1 MSILTKYI
9 ICIAICV
16 LCHPVFSA
24 VDIVICEDAEG
35 NQTFQ
40 KACPP
45 GTSLVGEKKISVGKN
60 SSGTVD
66 LSKLNVVLYT
76 IPDCE
81 TCENVAIYLKSRDIP
96 FNEKDVSKDPKM
108 QQELTK
114 LSGKLSVPVTVIGLK
129 RKENNVL
136 VDAEEVVFGYNREKI
151 GNILDRIISPE

>member
-1 MSILTKYI
+1 MSISIKYI
-9 ICIAICV
+9 IFIAICV

-45 GTSLVGEKKISVGKN
+45 GTSLVGEKKISVGK
-60 SSGTVD
+60 STSEAVD

-76 IPDCE
+76 IPDCD
-81 TCENVAIYLKSRDIP
+81 TCENVAIYLRSRDVP
-96 FNEKDVSKDPKM
+96 FSEKDVSKDIKI
-108 QQELTK
+108 QKELTQ
-114 LSGKLSVPVTVIGLK
+114 LSGKLSVPVTAIG
-129 RKENNVL
+129 
-136 VDAEEVVFGYNREKI
+136 EEVVFGYNREKI

>member
-1 MSILTKYI
+1 MSIPIKCI
-9 ICIAICV
+9 IFIAICV

-24 VDIVICEDAEG
+24 VDVVICEDAEG

-45 GTSLVGEKKISVGKN
+45 GTSLVGEKKISVGK
-60 SSGTVD
+60 SSETVD

-81 TCENVAIYLKSRDIP
+81 TCENVAIYLRSRDIP
-96 FNEKDVSKDPKM
+96 FSEKDVSKDHKI
-108 QQELTK
+108 QQELAK
-114 LSGKLSVPVTVIGLK
+114 LSGKLSVPVTVIG
-129 RKENNVL
+129 
-136 VDAEEVVFGYNREKI
+136 EEVVSGYNREQI

>member
-1 MSILTKYI
+1 MPIPIKYI
-9 ICIAICV
+9 VFIAICV

-24 VDIVICEDAEG
+24 VDIMICEDAEG

-66 LSKLNVVLYT
+66 LSKLNVVVYT

-96 FNEKDVSKDPKM
+96 FSEKDVSKDPKI

-114 LSGKLSVPVTVIGLK
+114 LSGKLSVPVTVIG
-129 RKENNVL
+129 
-136 VDAEEVVFGYNREKI
+136 EEVVSGYDREKI

>member
-1 MSILTKYI
+1 MSISIKYI
-9 ICIAICV
+9 IFIAICV
-16 LCHPVFSA
+16 LSHPVFSA

-60 SSGTVD
+60 TPGPVD

-76 IPDCE
+76 ISDCD
-81 TCENVAIYLKSRDIP
+81 TCENVAIYLRSRDIP
-96 FNEKDVSKDPKM
+96 FTEIDVSTDPKK

-114 LSGKLSVPVTVIGLK
+114 LSGKLSVPVTVIGLN
-129 RKENNVL
+129 RKGTVL
-136 VDAEEVVFGYNREKI
+136 FDAEEVVSGYNREKI

>member
-1 MSILTKYI
+1 MPIPIKYI
-9 ICIAICV
+9 VFIAICV

-35 NQTFQ
+35 NQTFE
-40 KACPP
+40 KACSP

-96 FNEKDVSKDPKM
+96 FSEKDVSKDPKI

-114 LSGKLSVPVTVIGLK
+114 LSGKLSVPVTVIG
-129 RKENNVL
+129 
-136 VDAEEVVFGYNREKI
+136 EEVVSGYDREKI

>member
-1 MSILTKYI
+1 MSISIKYI
-9 ICIAICV
+9 IFIAICV

-35 NQTFQ
+35 NQTFE
-40 KACPP
+40 KACSP

-60 SSGTVD
+60 SSGTFD
-66 LSKLNVVLYT
+66 LSKLNVLLFT
-76 IPDCE
+76 IPGCE

-96 FNEKDVSKDPKM
+96 FSEIDVSEDPKK
-108 QQELTK
+108 QQLLTK

-129 RKENNVL
+129 RKENAL
-136 VDAEEVVFGYNREKI
+136 FDTEEVIYGYDREKI

>member
-1 MSILTKYI
+1 MSISIKYI
-9 ICIAICV
+9 IFITICV

-40 KACPP
+40 KVCPP
-45 GTSLVGEKKISVGKN
+45 GTSLVGEKKISIGKG
-60 SSGTVD
+60 SSGPVD
-66 LSKLNVVLYT
+66 LSKLSVLLYT
-76 IPDCE
+76 IPDCD
-81 TCENVAIYLKSRDIP
+81 TCENVAIYLRSRDIP
-96 FNEKDVSKDPKM
+96 FTEIDVSKDPKK

-129 RKENNVL
+129 RKENAL
-136 VDAEEVVFGYNREKI
+136 FDAEEVIFGYNREKI

>member
-1 MSILTKYI
+1 MSISIKYI
-9 ICIAICV
+9 IFIAICV

-45 GTSLVGEKKISVGKN
+45 GTSLVGKKKISVGKD

-81 TCENVAIYLKSRDIP
+81 TCENVAIYLRSRDIP
-96 FNEKDVSKDPKM
+96 FTEIDVSKDPKI

-114 LSGKLSVPVTVIGLK
+114 LSGKLSVPVTVIGLN
-129 RKENNVL
+129 RKGTVL
-136 VDAEEVVFGYNREKI
+136 FDAEEIIYGYNREKI

>member
-1 MSILTKYI
+1 MPISIKHI
-9 ICIAICV
+9 IFITICV

-24 VDIVICEDAEG
+24 VDIVICEDEEG
-35 NQTFQ
+35 NQTFE
-40 KACPP
+40 KACSP

-66 LSKLNVVLYT
+66 LSKLNVVVYT

-96 FNEKDVSKDPKM
+96 FSEKDVSKDPKM

-114 LSGKLSVPVTVIGLK
+114 LSGKLSVPVTVIG
-129 RKENNVL
+129 
-136 VDAEEVVFGYNREKI
+136 EEVVSGYDREKI

>member
-1 MSILTKYI
+1 MSISIKYI
-9 ICIAICV
+9 IFIAICA
-16 LCHPVFSA
+16 LSHPVFSA

-60 SSGTVD
+60 SSGPVD
-66 LSKLNVVLYT
+66 LSRLSVLLYT
-76 IPDCE
+76 IPDCD
-81 TCENVAIYLKSRDIP
+81 TCENVAIYLRSRDIP
-96 FNEKDVSKDPKM
+96 FREIDVSTDPKK
-108 QQELTK
+108 QQDLTK

-151 GNILDRIISPE
+151 GSILDRIISPE

>member
-1 MSILTKYI
+1 MPISIKHI
-9 ICIAICV
+9 IFITICV

-35 NQTFQ
+35 NQSFQ

-45 GTSLVGEKKISVGKN
+45 GTSLVGEKKISIGKN

-76 IPDCE
+76 IPDCD
-81 TCENVAIYLKSRDIP
+81 TCENVAIYLRSRDIP
-96 FNEKDVSKDPKM
+96 FSEKDVSKDIKI

-114 LSGKLSVPVTVIGLK
+114 LTGKLSVPVVVIG
-129 RKENNVL
+129 
-136 VDAEEVVFGYNREKI
+136 EEVVSGYKREQI

>member
-1 MSILTKYI
+1 MSISIKHI
-9 ICIAICV
+9 IFIAICV

-40 KACPP
+40 KTCTP
-45 GTSLVGEKKISVGKN
+45 GTSLIGEKKISVGKN
-60 SSGTVD
+60 SSGIVD

-76 IPDCE
+76 IPDCD

-96 FNEKDVSKDPKM
+96 YSEKDVSKGFEI

-114 LSGKLSVPVTVIGLK
+114 LSGKLSVPVTVIG
-129 RKENNVL
+129 
-136 VDAEEVVFGYNREKI
+136 EEVVSGYNREQI
-151 GNILDRIISPE
+151 GKILDRIISPE

>member
-1 MSILTKYI
+1 MSISIKYI
-9 ICIAICV
+9 IFIAICV
-16 LCHPVFSA
+16 LCHPVFSTI
-24 VDIVICEDAEG
+24 DIVICEDEEG

-45 GTSLVGEKKISVGKN
+45 GARLVGEKKISVGKS

-96 FNEKDVSKDPKM
+96 FSEKDVSKDFKI
-108 QQELTK
+108 QQELTE
-114 LSGKLSVPVTVIGLK
+114 LSGKLSVPVTVIG
-129 RKENNVL
+129 
-136 VDAEEVVFGYNREKI
+136 EEVVSGYNREQI

>member
-1 MSILTKYI
+1 MSISIKYI
-9 ICIAICV
+9 IFIAICA
-16 LCHPVFSA
+16 LSHPVFSA
-24 VDIVICEDAEG
+24 VDIVICEDEEG

-81 TCENVAIYLKSRDIP
+81 TCENVAIYLRSRDIP
-96 FNEKDVSKDPKM
+96 FTEIDVSTDPKK
-108 QQELTK
+108 QQDLTK
-114 LSGKLSVPVTVIGLK
+114 LSGKLSVPVTVIGLN
-129 RKENNVL
+129 RKGTVL
-136 VDAEEVVFGYNREKI
+136 FDAEEIIYGYNREKI

>member
-1 MSILTKYI
+1 MPIPIKHI
-9 ICIAICV
+9 IFIAICV

-40 KACPP
+40 KTCPP
-45 GTSLVGEKKISVGKN
+45 GTSLIGEKKISVGKN
-60 SSGTVD
+60 SSGIVD

-76 IPDCE
+76 IPDCD

-96 FNEKDVSKDPKM
+96 YSEKDVSKGFEI

-114 LSGKLSVPVTVIGLK
+114 LSGKLSVPVTVIG
-129 RKENNVL
+129 
-136 VDAEEVVFGYNREKI
+136 EEVVSGYNREQI
-151 GNILDRIISPE
+151 GKILDRIISPE

>member
-1 MSILTKYI
+1 MPISIKHI
-9 ICIAICV
+9 IFITICV

-24 VDIVICEDAEG
+24 VDIVICEDEEG
-35 NQTFQ
+35 NQTFE
-40 KACPP
+40 KACSP

-96 FNEKDVSKDPKM
+96 FSEKDVSKDPKI

-114 LSGKLSVPVTVIGLK
+114 LSGKLSVPVTVI
-129 RKENNVL
+129 R
-136 VDAEEVVFGYNREKI
+136 EEVVSGYDREKI
-151 GNILDRIISPE
+151 GNILDSIISPE

>member
-1 MSILTKYI
+1 MKHI
-9 ICIAICV
+9 IFITICV

-24 VDIVICEDAEG
+24 VDIVICEDEEG
-35 NQTFQ
+35 NQTFE
-40 KACPP
+40 KACSP

-81 TCENVAIYLKSRDIP
+81 TCENVAIYLRSRDIP
-96 FNEKDVSKDPKM
+96 FSEKDVSKDIKI

-114 LSGKLSVPVTVIGLK
+114 LAGKLSVPVTVIG
-129 RKENNVL
+129 
-136 VDAEEVVFGYNREKI
+136 EEVVSGYKREQI

>member
-1 MSILTKYI
+1 MSVSIKYI
-9 ICIAICV
+9 IFIAICV

-35 NQTFQ
+35 NQSFQ

-66 LSKLNVVLYT
+66 LSKLNVVVYT

-96 FNEKDVSKDPKM
+96 FSEKDVSKDIKI

-114 LSGKLSVPVTVIGLK
+114 LAGKLSVPVTVIG
-129 RKENNVL
+129 
-136 VDAEEVVFGYNREKI
+136 EEVVSGYKREQI

>member
-1 MSILTKYI
+1 MSISIKHI
-9 ICIAICV
+9 IFIAICV

-40 KACPP
+40 KTCPP
-45 GTSLVGEKKISVGKN
+45 GTSLIGEKKISVGKN
-60 SSGTVD
+60 SSGIVD

-76 IPDCE
+76 IPDCD

-96 FNEKDVSKDPKM
+96 YSEKDVSKGFEI

-114 LSGKLSVPVTVIGLK
+114 LSGKLSVPVTVIG
-129 RKENNVL
+129 
-136 VDAEEVVFGYNREKI
+136 EEVVSGYNREQI
-151 GNILDRIISPE
+151 GKILDRIISPE

>member
-1 MSILTKYI
+1 MPISIKHI
-9 ICIAICV
+9 IFITICV

-35 NQTFQ
+35 NQSFQ
-40 KACPP
+40 KVCPP
-45 GTSLVGEKKISVGKN
+45 GTSLVGEKKISIGKN

-76 IPDCE
+76 IPDCD
-81 TCENVAIYLKSRDIP
+81 TCENVAIYLRSRDIP
-96 FNEKDVSKDPKM
+96 FSEKDVSKDIKI

-114 LSGKLSVPVTVIGLK
+114 LAGKLSVPVTVIG
-129 RKENNVL
+129 
-136 VDAEEVVFGYNREKI
+136 EEVVSGYKREQI

>member
-1 MSILTKYI
+1 MPIPIKYI
-9 ICIAICV
+9 VFIAICV

-24 VDIVICEDAEG
+24 VDIMICEDAEG
-35 NQTFQ
+35 NQTFE
-40 KACPP
+40 KACSP
-45 GTSLVGEKKISVGKN
+45 GTNLVGEKKISVGKN

-96 FNEKDVSKDPKM
+96 FSEKDVSKDPKI

-114 LSGKLSVPVTVIGLK
+114 VSGKLSVPVTVIG
-129 RKENNVL
+129 
-136 VDAEEVVFGYNREKI
+136 EEVVSGYDREKI

>member
-1 MSILTKYI
+1 MPIPIKYI
-9 ICIAICV
+9 VFIAICV

-24 VDIVICEDAEG
+24 VDIMICEDAEG
-35 NQTFQ
+35 NQSFQ

-45 GTSLVGEKKISVGKN
+45 GTSLVGEKKISIGKN

-76 IPDCE
+76 IPDCD
-81 TCENVAIYLKSRDIP
+81 TCENVAIYLRSRDIP
-96 FNEKDVSKDPKM
+96 FSEKDVSKDIKI

-114 LSGKLSVPVTVIGLK
+114 LAGKLRVPVTVIG
-129 RKENNVL
+129 
-136 VDAEEVVFGYNREKI
+136 EEVVSGYKREQI

>member
-1 MSILTKYI
+1 MSISIKYI
-9 ICIAICV
+9 IFIAICV
-16 LCHPVFSA
+16 LCHPVFSTI
-24 VDIVICEDAEG
+24 DIVICEDEEG
-35 NQTFQ
+35 NQTFE
-40 KACPP
+40 KACSP

-66 LSKLNVVLYT
+66 LSKLNVVVYT

-96 FNEKDVSKDPKM
+96 FSEKDVSKDPKM

-114 LSGKLSVPVTVIGLK
+114 LSGKLSVPVTVIG
-129 RKENNVL
+129 
-136 VDAEEVVFGYNREKI
+136 EEVVSGYDREKI

>member
-1 MSILTKYI
+1 MPISIKHI
-9 ICIAICV
+9 IFITICV

-66 LSKLNVVLYT
+66 LRKLNVELYT

-81 TCENVAIYLKSRDIP
+81 TCENVAIYLRSRDIP
-96 FNEKDVSKDPKM
+96 FTEIDVSKDPKI

-114 LSGKLSVPVTVIGLK
+114 LSGKLSVPVTVIGLR
-129 RKENNVL
+129 RKGTVL
-136 VDAEEVVFGYNREKI
+136 FDAEEVVSGYNREKI
-151 GNILDRIISPE
+151 SNILDRIISPE

>member
-1 MSILTKYI
+1 MSISIKYI
-9 ICIAICV
+9 IFIAICV

-45 GTSLVGEKKISVGKN
+45 GTSLVGEKKISIGKS
-60 SSGTVD
+60 SSGPVD
-66 LSKLNVVLYT
+66 LSKLSVLLYT
-76 IPDCE
+76 IPDCD
-81 TCENVAIYLKSRDIP
+81 TCENVAIYLRSRDIP
-96 FNEKDVSKDPKM
+96 FSEIDVSKDPKK

-114 LSGKLSVPVTVIGLK
+114 LSGKLSVPVTVIGLN
-129 RKENNVL
+129 RKGTVL
-136 VDAEEVVFGYNREKI
+136 FDAEEIIYGYNREKI

>member
-1 MSILTKYI
+1 MPIPIKYI
-9 ICIAICV
+9 VFIAICV

-24 VDIVICEDAEG
+24 VDIMICEDAEG
-35 NQTFQ
+35 NQTFE
-40 KACPP
+40 KACSP
-45 GTSLVGEKKISVGKN
+45 GTNLVGEKKISVGKN

-96 FNEKDVSKDPKM
+96 FSEKDVSKDPKI

-114 LSGKLSVPVTVIGLK
+114 ISGKLSVPVTVIG
-129 RKENNVL
+129 
-136 VDAEEVVFGYNREKI
+136 EEVVSGYDREKI

>member
-1 MSILTKYI
+1 MSISIKYI
-9 ICIAICV
+9 IFIAICV
-16 LCHPVFSA
+16 LSHPVFSA

-45 GTSLVGEKKISVGKN
+45 GTSLVGEKKISVGKS
-60 SSGTVD
+60 SSGPVD
-66 LSKLNVVLYT
+66 LSKLNVLLYT

-81 TCENVAIYLKSRDIP
+81 TCENVAIYLRSRDIP
-96 FNEKDVSKDPKM
+96 FSEKDVSKDPDI

-114 LSGKLSVPVTVIGLK
+114 LSGKLSVPVTVIGLN
-129 RKENNVL
+129 RKGTVL
-136 VDAEEVVFGYNREKI
+136 FDAEEIISGYNREKI